1 MWAFLLYLWA
11 RLVREWLMPVKDAK
25 DWENQ
30 FETLLKEAE
39 RAPVRIQKDG
49 VDVAV
54 SLPPEHFRA
63 LTRPPSR
70 T

>member
-1 MWAFLLYLWA
+1 
-11 RLVREWLMPVKDAK
+11 MPVKDAK

-39 RAPVRIQKDG
+39 RAPVRIQKYG

-54 SLPPEHFRA
+54 LLSPEHFCA